1 MFKNRTCKKIV
12 EELMRE
18 DPRCRSDDTWLM
30 IQTFRKLG
38 VKFYIDYADLKNLP
52 ALETITKTRRK
63 IQHEEN
69 KYNGEEFVPDQGI
82 IFNPSS

>member
-38 VKFYIDYADLKNLP
+38 VKFYIDYTDLKKLP
-52 ALETITKTRRK
+52 ALETITKSRRK

-69 KYNGEEFVPDQGI
+69 KFNEEVFIPEEGVT
-82 IFNPSS
+82 FNNTS